1 MINDL
6 DYLGIFKEFN
16 KKKIKYI
23 ICGGIAVN
31 LLGIPRMTYDIDI
44 LVKMDDNNLKKLLN
58 LFKLWGFKPKVP
70 VEIMDF
76 AIKEKRDD
84 WIKNKNMKAFCLI
97 NPKAI
102 VKEIDIVIDSPVDYD
117 KAIKNVKK
125 VKLANSII
133 PVVGVKNLIK
143 MKEKT
148 GRMQD
153 YSDVRYLEKINE

>member
-97 NPKAI
+97 NPKWAI
-102 VKEIDIVIDSPVDYD
+102 SEIDILIDTPVDYK
-117 KAIKNVKK
+117 KAINK
-125 VKLANSII
+125 VVYKRIENITI
-133 PVVGVKNLIK
+133 PVVCINQLIK
-143 MKEKT
+143 MKKDT
-148 GRMQD
+148 GRRQD
-153 YSDVRYLEKINE
+153 KADIKYLKEL